1 MFDDLLYELSSEG
14 EAFPNRRRQRRS
26 KFFHPRINFSF
37 ESRVEFLERFRMAA
51 EKMKLLLEQIGY
63 RLQHNSGRSGAL
75 TTKQQL
81 CTVTSSKFWSSISFQ
96 NLVRLSQ
103 ILKFSLPDYAHVNK
117 VSKYEKKMTINVT
130 QHDDRLRYLRLFYN
144 GAFSI
149 ASKNDLDDQ
158 NLLLAT
164 VCTALRWFESGSMG
178 SIKQQ
183 YVSL

>member
-63 RLQHNSGRSGAL
+63 RLQHNSGRS
-75 TTKQQL
+75 
-81 CTVTSSKFWSSISFQ
+81 KFWSSISFQ

-130 QHDDRLRYLRLFYN
+130 QHGDRLRYLRLFYN

-149 ASKNDLDDQ
+149 ASKNDL
-158 NLLLAT
+158 T
-164 VCTALRWFESGSMG
+164 
-178 SIKQQ
+178 IKIYCSRL
-183 YVSL
+183 YVQLYVGLKVVAWGQ